1 MYQCILTIKVQYYQ
15 FENYIGSW
23 LKLMWKRNPAIATFV
38 CNFKIYC
45 FKTKTSTK
53 THFPLFRWQ
62 VHDGCFDC
70 FFDFFIFCLFS
81 FSLLPVTLI
90 WEVFFRDDFEIQE
103 EGGGITPSLPP
114 SPHFCLKHVKIML
127 EFSNLTRKYTYFL
140 KITFNNK
147 AFLILLMSVFF
158 YKFSTFNHRN
168 NVRAVLGDIF

>member
-1 MYQCILTIKVQYYQ
+1 M
-15 FENYIGSW
+15 
-23 LKLMWKRNPAIATFV
+23 
-38 CNFKIYC
+38 
-45 FKTKTSTK
+45 
-53 THFPLFRWQ
+53 
-62 VHDGCFDC
+62 
-70 FFDFFIFCLFS
+70 
-81 FSLLPVTLI
+81 
-90 WEVFFRDDFEIQE
+90 
-103 EGGGITPSLPP
+103 TPSLPP